1 MPGDDSAVSATAP
14 GTPGAGAGRPVG
26 RSAVR
31 RRVRRLID
39 GGLLLQGGVQ
49 GSPVLRLFARWVRRP
64 LLPAVRLWRRNIQ
77 LKVVATTLLMSLG
90 VVLLLGFVVIGQVRN
105 GLLDAKVKGA
115 ESQATGGFRVAE
127 TLARSAGEGT
137 SDGNARDG
145 LPRQNSAIWLNDL
158 VQQMSASGQG
168 AFHVVTLNPPG
179 EGGNVSAR
187 APRGSGNVDAP
198 ASVPLTLR
206 EGVDD
211 NTGPSRSYTRII
223 YSDGRPSQ
231 PGLAIGTQLSTPQSD
246 RYELYYLFPLA
257 QEEKS
262 LSLVKTTLATAG
274 LFVVVLLGA
283 IAWLVVR
290 QVVTPVRM
298 AAGIAERLSAGRLQE
313 RMKVTG
319 EDDIARLGEAF
330 NKMAQN
336 LQLKIQQLEALSRM
350 QRRFVSDVSH
360 ELRTPLTTVR
370 MAADVIHEARVDFD
384 PVTARSAEL
393 LADQLDRF
401 ESLLADLLEISRFDA
416 GAAALEAE
424 PIDLREVVR
433 RVVGGAEPLAE
444 RKGTRIRVVG
454 DQQPVIAEADT
465 RRVERVL
472 RNLVVNAVEHGEGRD
487 VVVRLATA
495 GGAVAVAVRD
505 YGVGLKPGEA
515 TRVFSRFWRADP
527 ARARTTGGTGLGLSI
542 ALEDARLHGG
552 WLQAWG
558 EPGGGSQFR
567 LTLPRTADE
576 ALRGSPIPLEP
587 EDSRR
592 NRDAAQG
599 PPPPPA
605 DGSAVTVPAQLSAA
619 ARAVPAPA
627 TGRRDPAAG
636 LHSRP
641 GAPRSAASTVPP
653 RAGGPGRSP
662 LPQQGGSTTGTTPV
676 VDPAA
681 LPSNGSRVVPRRDG
695 TGPASATHGEATE
708 DVTTLCGPGTTS
720 GARRPH
726 TPGDGTGPAAAPD
739 TGARDGR
746 GVRKG
751 HGDGRDDGRGAGRG
765 AGDVDGDVGEDVDG
779 RDDGSGHE
787 HVGGHGDRHVGGRRD
802 LGGRVDADRH
812 RGGDRSAGGDRG
824 TGGAGDRT
832 GAPGTSAAL
841 TGTTGDRPGNEREE
855 PRG

>member
-1 MPGDDSAVSATAP
+1 MSGHSAAS
-14 GTPGAGAGRPVG
+14 TPGSSGPRAGRSVG
-26 RSAVR
+26 RKTAGSR
-31 RRVRRLID
+31 WD
-39 GGLLLQGGVQ
+39 GMLEGGLLQGGVQ
-49 GSPVLRLFARWVRRP
+49 GSPVLRLFMRWVRRP
-64 LLPAVRLWRRNIQ
+64 LLPVMRLWRRNIQ

-105 GLLDAKVKGA
+105 GLLDAKVKA
-115 ESQATGGFRVAE
+115 SQSQATGGFSVAKQKADE
-127 TLARSAGEGT
+127 AAAGTTDGGGT
-137 SDGNARDG
+137 TA
-145 LPRQNSAIWLNDL
+145 
-158 VQQMSASGQG
+158 
-168 AFHVVTLNPPG
+168 
-179 EGGNVSAR
+179 
-187 APRGSGNVDAP
+187 
-198 ASVPLTLR
+198 
-206 EGVDD
+206 
-211 NTGPSRSYTRII
+211 
-223 YSDGRPSQ
+223 DGRPSQ
-231 PGLAIGTQLSTPQSD
+231 NVIQWMSDLVYSLSSGGQGAFDVVTLPAGDNGGGGRGPRASGDVDPSASVPDSLRSRISDSTGAAQSYTSIVYSNSKETQPALVIGKQVNDPNGDPYQ
-246 RYELYYLFPLA
+246 LYYLFPLT

-262 LSLVKTTLATAG
+262 LSLVKGTLATAG

-336 LQLKIQQLEALSRM
+336 LQLKIQQLEDLSRM

-370 MAADVIHEARVDFD
+370 MAADVIHEAREDFD

-433 RVVGGAEPLAE
+433 RVVSGAEPLAE
-444 RKGTRIRVVG
+444 RKGTHIRVKG
-454 DQQPVIAEADT
+454 DQQPVVAEADA

-472 RNLVVNAVEHGEGRD
+472 RNLVVNAVEHGEGKD
-487 VVVRLATA
+487 VVVKLASA

-576 ALRGSPIPLEP
+576 PLRGSPIPLEP
-587 EDSRR
+587 KDSRR
-592 NRDAAQG
+592 NRGLSDAGLPSGGGEKVA
-599 PPPPPA
+599 
-605 DGSAVTVPAQLSAA
+605 TVPAQQAADQIPPMAQRLSG
-619 ARAVPAPA
+619 VAP
-627 TGRRDPAAG
+627 T
-636 LHSRP
+636 
-641 GAPRSAASTVPP
+641 
-653 RAGGPGRSP
+653 
-662 LPQQGGSTTGTTPV
+662 
-676 VDPAA
+676 VDPTA
-681 LPSNGSRVVPRRDG
+681 LPGNGARVVAR
-695 TGPASATHGEATE
+695 PA
-708 DVTTLCGPGTTS
+708 S
-720 GARRPH
+720 GARRQDE
-726 TPGDGTGPAAAPD
+726 TPAEGGAVSETPSPPD
-739 TGARDGR
+739 TGPEDSRKQGEAFRGR
-746 GVRKG
+746 
-751 HGDGRDDGRGAGRG
+751 
-765 AGDVDGDVGEDVDG
+765 
-779 RDDGSGHE
+779 
-787 HVGGHGDRHVGGRRD
+787 
-802 LGGRVDADRH
+802 
-812 RGGDRSAGGDRG
+812 
-824 TGGAGDRT
+824 
-832 GAPGTSAAL
+832 
-841 TGTTGDRPGNEREE
+841 
-855 PRG
+855 

>member
-1 MPGDDSAVSATAP
+1 MSRDSSSTASGD
-14 GTPGAGAGRPVG
+14 PGARSGRTGPARRASRFG
-26 RSAVR
+26 RLV
-31 RRVRRLID
+31 D

-49 GSPVLRLFARWVRRP
+49 GSPVLRLFVRWVRRP
-64 LLPAVRLWRRNIQ
+64 LLPAARLWRRNIQ
-77 LKVVATTLLMSLG
+77 LKVVVTTLLMSLG
-90 VVLLLGFVVIGQVRN
+90 VVLMLGFAVMSSVNN
-105 GLLDAKVKGA
+105 GLLKAKVKA
-115 ESQATGGFRVAE
+115 SQSQADGGFRAAQDSVNAARQSTE
-127 TLARSAGEGT
+127 QGQGQDGGALDGRNAAVWMSDLVEQLSSGGQNAFAVVTLTST
-137 SDGNARDG
+137 SDAGSVRGSRASGGVEPILSVPEELRGRVDKGTEVFQANTRIVYDDG
-145 LPRQNSAIWLNDL
+145 REPQPGLVIGKRLNDL
-158 VQQMSASGQG
+158 NGDPYQ
-168 AFHVVTLNPPG
+168 
-179 EGGNVSAR
+179 
-187 APRGSGNVDAP
+187 
-198 ASVPLTLR
+198 
-206 EGVDD
+206 
-211 NTGPSRSYTRII
+211 
-223 YSDGRPSQ
+223 
-231 PGLAIGTQLSTPQSD
+231 
-246 RYELYYLFPLA
+246 LYYLFPLT
-257 QEEKS
+257 QEEES
-262 LSLVKTTLATAG
+262 LNLVRTTLATAG

-336 LQLKIQQLEALSRM
+336 LQLKIQQLEELSRM

-424 PIDLREVVR
+424 AIDLREVVR

-444 RKGTRIRVVG
+444 RKGTHIRVVG
-454 DQQPVIAEADT
+454 DQQPVVAEADA

-472 RNLVVNAVEHGEGRD
+472 RNLVVNAVEHGEGKD
-487 VVVRLATA
+487 VVVRLAAA

-576 ALRGSPIPLEP
+576 PLRGSPIPLEP
-587 EDSRR
+587 DDSRR
-592 NRDAAQG
+592 HRGLNDAGLPVGGGNKLA
-599 PPPPPA
+599 
-605 DGSAVTVPAQLSAA
+605 TVPAQVSAGSE
-619 ARAVPAPA
+619 RVPPPVPAKGPI
-627 TGRRDPAAG
+627 
-636 LHSRP
+636 
-641 GAPRSAASTVPP
+641 APRLAQ
-653 RAGGPGRSP
+653 AGA
-662 LPQQGGSTTGTTPV
+662 

-681 LPSNGSRVVPRRDG
+681 LPGSGSRVVSRRPLDDEPERVDDEPERDVALRGDEVPG
-695 TGPASATHGEATE
+695 TGQPGPEAHTRSGPQARLSEDGHPSARVESAAGAVAGSAAEPVAGAEAE
-708 DVTTLCGPGTTS
+708 SAAEPVAGARAGSEVRSEVRPEVRSQAGSEARSEARSEVRPEARSEVRSEVRPEAGSEVRPEARSQAGS
-720 GARRPH
+720 GARSEARSEVRP
-726 TPGDGTGPAAAPD
+726 
-739 TGARDGR
+739 GARSQAGSE
-746 GVRKG
+746 VRSEV
-751 HGDGRDDGRGAGRG
+751 RPEAG
-765 AGDVDGDVGEDVDG
+765 
-779 RDDGSGHE
+779 
-787 HVGGHGDRHVGGRRD
+787 
-802 LGGRVDADRH
+802 
-812 RGGDRSAGGDRG
+812 
-824 TGGAGDRT
+824 
-832 GAPGTSAAL
+832 SAARSE
-841 TGTTGDRPGNEREE
+841 GRSEAGSAREGE
-855 PRG
+855 STRGR

>member
-1 MPGDDSAVSATAP
+1 MSGDSAASAP
-14 GTPGAGAGRPVG
+14 GRSGARGGRPVG
-26 RSAVR
+26 RGTTGSR
-31 RRVRRLID
+31 WGRFLE
-39 GGLLLQGGVQ
+39 GGLLQGGVQ
-49 GSPVLRLFARWVRRP
+49 GSPVLRLFMRWVRRP
-64 LLPAVRLWRRNIQ
+64 LLPVMRLWRRNIQ
-77 LKVVATTLLMSLG
+77 LKVVVTTLLMSLG

-105 GLLDAKVKGA
+105 GLLDAKVKA
-115 ESQATGGFRVAE
+115 AQSQATGGFAAAKQAADE
-127 TLARSAGEGT
+127 ESASGAGEGGT
-137 SDGNARDG
+137 GADGRSE
-145 LPRQNSAIWLNDL
+145 QNVIQWMSDL
-158 VQQMSASGQG
+158 VQTLASGGQG
-168 AFHVVTLNPPG
+168 AFEVVTLPS
-179 EGGNVSAR
+179 GGDS
-187 APRGSGNVDAP
+187 GSGRGPRVSNYVDP
-198 ASVPLTLR
+198 ASVPVNLR
-206 EGVDD
+206 ERIDSG
-211 NTGPSRSYTRII
+211 TGAAQSYTRIV
-223 YSDGRPSQ
+223 YSNGKESQ
-231 PGLAIGTQLSTPQSD
+231 PALVIGKQVNDPNGAPYQ
-246 RYELYYLFPLA
+246 LYYLFPLT

-262 LSLVKTTLATAG
+262 LSLVRSTLATAG

-336 LQLKIQQLEALSRM
+336 LQLKIQQLEDLSRM

-370 MAADVIHEARVDFD
+370 MAADVIHEAREDFD

-433 RVVGGAEPLAE
+433 RVVTGAEPLAE
-444 RKGTRIRVVG
+444 RKGTTIRVVG
-454 DQQPVIAEADT
+454 DQQPVVAEADA

-487 VVVRLATA
+487 VVVKLAAA

-576 ALRGSPIPLEP
+576 PLRGSPIPLEP
-587 EDSRR
+587 KDSRR
-592 NRDAAQG
+592 NRGLDDVG
-599 PPPPPA
+599 LPR
-605 DGSAVTVPAQLSAA
+605 GEKSATVPAQ
-619 ARAVPAPA
+619 P
-627 TGRRDPAAG
+627 TGEGTGLRTRDPIGPRLSGAA
-636 LHSRP
+636 P
-641 GAPRSAASTVPP
+641 TA
-653 RAGGPGRSP
+653 
-662 LPQQGGSTTGTTPV
+662 
-676 VDPAA
+676 DPTA
-681 LPSNGSRVVPRRDG
+681 LPGNGARVVPRPATVPRRQED
-695 TGPASATHGEATE
+695 ASAGEGARGEDAGSAEGPSRQGEAF
-708 DVTTLCGPGTTS
+708 
-720 GARRPH
+720 R
-726 TPGDGTGPAAAPD
+726 
-739 TGARDGR
+739 GR
-746 GVRKG
+746 
-751 HGDGRDDGRGAGRG
+751 
-765 AGDVDGDVGEDVDG
+765 
-779 RDDGSGHE
+779 
-787 HVGGHGDRHVGGRRD
+787 
-802 LGGRVDADRH
+802 
-812 RGGDRSAGGDRG
+812 
-824 TGGAGDRT
+824 
-832 GAPGTSAAL
+832 
-841 TGTTGDRPGNEREE
+841 
-855 PRG
+855 

>member
-1 MPGDDSAVSATAP
+1 MPGDSAASAP
-14 GTPGAGAGRPVG
+14 GRSGARPERPVG
-26 RSAVR
+26 VKAKGSRWE
-31 RRVRRLID
+31 RLFP
-39 GGLLLQGGVQ
+39 GGLLQGGVQ
-49 GSPVLRLFARWVRRP
+49 GSPVLRLVMRWVRRP
-64 LLPAVRLWRRNIQ
+64 LLPVMRLWRRNIQ
-77 LKVVATTLLMSLG
+77 LKIVATTLLMSLG

-105 GLLDAKVKGA
+105 GLLDAKVKA
-115 ESQATGGFRVAE
+115 SQSQATGGFTVAGQR
-127 TLARSAGEGT
+127 ADSAASGGADDSSAAGGDT
-137 SDGNARDG
+137 V
-145 LPRQNSAIWLNDL
+145 QNISGWLSDL
-158 VQQMSASGQG
+158 VESLSSGGQG
-168 AFHVVTLNPPG
+168 AFDVVTLSTTAADN
-179 EGGNVSAR
+179 EGRGFGPR
-187 APRGSGNVDAP
+187 ASGGVDWSLSVPEELRKRVDA
-198 ASVPLTLR
+198 
-206 EGVDD
+206 G
-211 NTGPSRSYTRII
+211 TGAVQSYTRIV
-223 YSDGRPSQ
+223 YTRGKGEAQ
-231 PGLAIGTQLSTPQSD
+231 PGLIIGKQVNDPNGNPYQ
-246 RYELYYLFPLA
+246 LYYLFPLT

-262 LSLVKTTLATAG
+262 LSLVKGTLATAG

-336 LQLKIQQLEALSRM
+336 LQLKIQQLEDLSRM

-370 MAADVIHEARVDFD
+370 MAADVIHDARVDFD

-401 ESLLADLLEISRFDA
+401 ETLLADLLEISRFDA

-433 RVVGGAEPLAE
+433 RVVTGAEPLSE

-454 DQQPVIAEADT
+454 DQQPVVAEADA

-487 VVVRLATA
+487 VVVKLAAA

-576 ALRGSPIPLEP
+576 PLRGSPIPLEP
-587 EDSRR
+587 ADSRR
-592 NRDAAQG
+592 NRAGKDGRGRQDGGNGDGRRRGDGPGAQAG
-599 PPPPPA
+599 T
-605 DGSAVTVPAQLSAA
+605 D
-619 ARAVPAPA
+619 ARAGSGFGAGAGVSNVASVPLQPGAGDRGPLPPRTPRPA
-627 TGRRDPAAG
+627 SVSPAAG
-636 LHSRP
+636 P
-641 GAPRSAASTVPP
+641 T
-653 RAGGPGRSP
+653 
-662 LPQQGGSTTGTTPV
+662 
-676 VDPAA
+676 A
-681 LPSNGSRVVPRRDG
+681 LPGSGARVVPRASGAVRRQDG
-695 TGPASATHGEATE
+695 AGPAGAGGQDGAAGTASAAGAVRGTSTTRGPSEGGRGPGEAI
-708 DVTTLCGPGTTS
+708 
-720 GARRPH
+720 
-726 TPGDGTGPAAAPD
+726 
-739 TGARDGR
+739 
-746 GVRKG
+746 
-751 HGDGRDDGRGAGRG
+751 
-765 AGDVDGDVGEDVDG
+765 
-779 RDDGSGHE
+779 
-787 HVGGHGDRHVGGRRD
+787 GGG
-802 LGGRVDADRH
+802 
-812 RGGDRSAGGDRG
+812 
-824 TGGAGDRT
+824 
-832 GAPGTSAAL
+832 
-841 TGTTGDRPGNEREE
+841 
-855 PRG
+855 

>member
-1 MPGDDSAVSATAP
+1 MSEDSAVSGSGLP
-14 GTPGAGAGRPVG
+14 GERPKRPVG
-26 RSAVR
+26 RTASGT
-31 RRVRRLID
+31 RVGRLFE
-39 GGLLLQGGVQ
+39 GGLLRGGVQ
-49 GSPVLRLFARWVRRP
+49 GSPVLRLFLRLVRRP
-64 LLPAVRLWRRNIQ
+64 LLPVMRLWRRNIQ
-77 LKVVATTLLMSLG
+77 LRVVATTLLMSLG

-105 GLLDAKVKGA
+105 GLLDAKVHA
-115 ESQATGGFRVAE
+115 SQSQATGGFAVAKQRADE
-127 TLARSAGEGT
+127 AAGTNGAGT
-137 SDGNARDG
+137 GTAPATADGSTDG
-145 LPRQNSAIWLNDL
+145 TAGADGRPTQNVIQWMSDL
-158 VQQMSASGQG
+158 VESLSSGGAG
-168 AFHVVTLNPPG
+168 AFDVVTLPVG
-179 EGGNVSAR
+179 DDSGGGRS
-187 APRGSGNVDAP
+187 PRGSGNVNPTSSIP
-198 ASVPLTLR
+198 ADLR
-206 EGVDD
+206 DRVNSGM
-211 NTGPSRSYTRII
+211 TAAQSYTRIV
-223 YSDGRPSQ
+223 YSNGKDPQPALVIGKQVNDPNGRP
-231 PGLAIGTQLSTPQSD
+231 
-246 RYELYYLFPLA
+246 YELYYLFPLT

-262 LSLVKTTLATAG
+262 LSLVKGTLATAG

-336 LQLKIQQLEALSRM
+336 LQGKIQQLEDLSRM

-370 MAADVIHEARVDFD
+370 MAADVIHEAREDFD

-454 DQQPVIAEADT
+454 DLQPVVAEADA

-472 RNLVVNAVEHGEGRD
+472 RNLVVNAVEHGEGKD
-487 VVVRLATA
+487 VIVKLAAA

-576 ALRGSPIPLEP
+576 PLRGSPIPLEP
-587 EDSRR
+587 KDARTRRRPEDPGTPRQEKR
-592 NRDAAQG
+592 A
-599 PPPPPA
+599 
-605 DGSAVTVPAQLSAA
+605 TVPAQQGGGHAPALPSHSPIAPRRSAA
-619 ARAVPAPA
+619 APA
-627 TGRRDPAAG
+627 TDP
-636 LHSRP
+636 
-641 GAPRSAASTVPP
+641 T
-653 RAGGPGRSP
+653 
-662 LPQQGGSTTGTTPV
+662 
-676 VDPAA
+676 A
-681 LPSNGSRVVPRRDG
+681 LPGNGARVVPRPTGSVQRPEERSAEDPAPDAMAVRPESG
-695 TGPASATHGEATE
+695 QGPARPDDSTEPGEAF
-708 DVTTLCGPGTTS
+708 
-720 GARRPH
+720 R
-726 TPGDGTGPAAAPD
+726 
-739 TGARDGR
+739 GR
-746 GVRKG
+746 
-751 HGDGRDDGRGAGRG
+751 
-765 AGDVDGDVGEDVDG
+765 
-779 RDDGSGHE
+779 
-787 HVGGHGDRHVGGRRD
+787 
-802 LGGRVDADRH
+802 
-812 RGGDRSAGGDRG
+812 
-824 TGGAGDRT
+824 
-832 GAPGTSAAL
+832 
-841 TGTTGDRPGNEREE
+841 
-855 PRG
+855 

>member
-1 MPGDDSAVSATAP
+1 MSGDSAASAP
-14 GTPGAGAGRPVG
+14 GRSGSRGGRPVG
-26 RSAVR
+26 RGTAGSR
-31 RRVRRLID
+31 WGRFLE
-39 GGLLLQGGVQ
+39 GGLLQGGVQ
-49 GSPVLRLFARWVRRP
+49 GSPVLRLFMRWVRRP
-64 LLPAVRLWRRNIQ
+64 LLPVMRLWRRNIQ
-77 LKVVATTLLMSLG
+77 LKVVVTTLLMSLG

-105 GLLDAKVKGA
+105 GLLDAKVKA
-115 ESQATGGFRVAE
+115 SQSQATGGFSAAKQTADE
-127 TLARSAGEGT
+127 ASAAGTGDDGTATDGRSE
-137 SDGNARDG
+137 
-145 LPRQNSAIWLNDL
+145 QNVIQWMSDL
-158 VQQMSASGQG
+158 VEQLSSGGQG
-168 AFHVVTLNPPG
+168 AFEVVTLPA
-179 EGGNVSAR
+179 GGDSGGGRGPR
-187 APRGSGNVDAP
+187 ASNYVDP
-198 ASVPLTLR
+198 TASVPENLR
-206 EGVDD
+206 ERIDSS
-211 NTGPSRSYTRII
+211 TAAAQSYTRII
-223 YSDGRPSQ
+223 YNADKESQ
-231 PGLAIGTQLSTPQSD
+231 PALVIGKQVNDPNGDPYQ
-246 RYELYYLFPLA
+246 LYYLFPLT

-262 LSLVKTTLATAG
+262 LSLVKGTLATAG

-336 LQLKIQQLEALSRM
+336 LQLKIQQLEDLSRM

-370 MAADVIHEARVDFD
+370 MAADVIHEAREDFD

-433 RVVGGAEPLAE
+433 RVVSGAEPLAE
-444 RKGTRIRVVG
+444 RKGTTIRLVG
-454 DQQPVIAEADT
+454 DQQPVVAEADA

-487 VVVRLATA
+487 VVVKLAAA

-576 ALRGSPIPLEP
+576 PLRGSPIPLEP
-587 EDSRR
+587 KDSRR
-592 NRDAAQG
+592 NRGLDDAG
-599 PPPPPA
+599 LPR
-605 DGSAVTVPAQLSAA
+605 GEKSATVPAQQTADQASAMA
-619 ARAVPAPA
+619 S
-627 TGRRDPAAG
+627 RDPIAGRLNGAA
-636 LHSRP
+636 P
-641 GAPRSAASTVPP
+641 TA
-653 RAGGPGRSP
+653 
-662 LPQQGGSTTGTTPV
+662 
-676 VDPAA
+676 DPTA
-681 LPSNGSRVVPRRDG
+681 LPGNGARVVPR
-695 TGPASATHGEATE
+695 PASGPRRQDDAPAGERARGEDAGPPEGPSRQGEAF
-708 DVTTLCGPGTTS
+708 
-720 GARRPH
+720 R
-726 TPGDGTGPAAAPD
+726 
-739 TGARDGR
+739 GR
-746 GVRKG
+746 
-751 HGDGRDDGRGAGRG
+751 
-765 AGDVDGDVGEDVDG
+765 
-779 RDDGSGHE
+779 
-787 HVGGHGDRHVGGRRD
+787 
-802 LGGRVDADRH
+802 
-812 RGGDRSAGGDRG
+812 
-824 TGGAGDRT
+824 
-832 GAPGTSAAL
+832 
-841 TGTTGDRPGNEREE
+841 
-855 PRG
+855 

>member
-1 MPGDDSAVSATAP
+1 MSGDSAASAP
-14 GTPGAGAGRPVG
+14 GRTGARPERPVG
-26 RSAVR
+26 RKKAGSR
-31 RRVRRLID
+31 WGRFLE
-39 GGLLLQGGVQ
+39 GGLLQGGVQ
-49 GSPVLRLFARWVRRP
+49 GSPVLRLLLRWVRRP
-64 LLPAVRLWRRNIQ
+64 LLPVMRLWRRNIQ

-105 GLLDAKVKGA
+105 GLLDAKVKA
-115 ESQATGGFRVAE
+115 SQSQATGGFAAAKKSADEAAAGAADDGATVDG
-127 TLARSAGEGT
+127 RSE
-137 SDGNARDG
+137 
-145 LPRQNSAIWLNDL
+145 QNVIQWMSDL
-158 VQQMSASGQG
+158 VSSLSSGGQG
-168 AFHVVTLNPPG
+168 AFDVVTLPASAAG
-179 EGGNVSAR
+179 DSGGRGPR
-187 APRGSGNVDAP
+187 ASGGVDP
-198 ASVPLTLR
+198 TASVPEDLR
-206 EGVDD
+206 ERIDSNMGAFQ
-211 NTGPSRSYTRII
+211 SYTRIVYNRTADKEPQPALVI
-223 YSDGRPSQ
+223 GKQVNDPNSDPYQ
-231 PGLAIGTQLSTPQSD
+231 
-246 RYELYYLFPLA
+246 LYYFFPLT

-262 LSLVKTTLATAG
+262 LSLVKGTLATAG

-336 LQLKIQQLEALSRM
+336 LQLKIQQLEDLSRM

-370 MAADVIHEARVDFD
+370 MAADVIHEAREDFD

-433 RVVGGAEPLAE
+433 RVVSGAEPLAE
-444 RKGTRIRVVG
+444 RKGTQIRVVG
-454 DQQPVIAEADT
+454 DQQPIVAEADA

-487 VVVRLATA
+487 VVVKLASA

-576 ALRGSPIPLEP
+576 PLRGSPIPLEP
-587 EDSRR
+587 KDSRR
-592 NRDAAQG
+592 NRGLDDAGLPSGGGEKA
-599 PPPPPA
+599 A
-605 DGSAVTVPAQLSAA
+605 TVPVQ
-619 ARAVPAPA
+619 PNGDQAPPMPS
-627 TGRRDPAAG
+627 RDPIVTRMGGAA
-636 LHSRP
+636 P
-641 GAPRSAASTVPP
+641 KA
-653 RAGGPGRSP
+653 
-662 LPQQGGSTTGTTPV
+662 
-676 VDPAA
+676 DPTA
-681 LPSNGSRVVPRRDG
+681 LPGNGARVVPR
-695 TGPASATHGEATE
+695 PA
-708 DVTTLCGPGTTS
+708 S
-720 GARRPH
+720 GARRQEE
-726 TPGDGTGPAAAPD
+726 TPGAQEPASEEAGQDGESSKHGEAS
-739 TGARDGR
+739 RGR
-746 GVRKG
+746 
-751 HGDGRDDGRGAGRG
+751 
-765 AGDVDGDVGEDVDG
+765 
-779 RDDGSGHE
+779 
-787 HVGGHGDRHVGGRRD
+787 
-802 LGGRVDADRH
+802 
-812 RGGDRSAGGDRG
+812 
-824 TGGAGDRT
+824 
-832 GAPGTSAAL
+832 
-841 TGTTGDRPGNEREE
+841 
-855 PRG
+855 